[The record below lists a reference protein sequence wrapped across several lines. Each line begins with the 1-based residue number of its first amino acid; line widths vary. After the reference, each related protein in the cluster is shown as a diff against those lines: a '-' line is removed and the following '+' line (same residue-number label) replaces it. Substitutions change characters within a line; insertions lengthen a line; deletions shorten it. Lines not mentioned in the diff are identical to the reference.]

1 MDQGDCP
8 AITKDAWVFK
18 LDKPFDKSQ
27 DKALVK
33 NGQSQLTENLY
44 QKASA
49 SPTVFKGTVYYPS
62 INHLLVHLALLVT
75 RMYVLQTMNV
85 D

>member
-44 QKASA
+44 QKPVLHLQFSR
-49 SPTVFKGTVYYPS
+49 VLYIIQS